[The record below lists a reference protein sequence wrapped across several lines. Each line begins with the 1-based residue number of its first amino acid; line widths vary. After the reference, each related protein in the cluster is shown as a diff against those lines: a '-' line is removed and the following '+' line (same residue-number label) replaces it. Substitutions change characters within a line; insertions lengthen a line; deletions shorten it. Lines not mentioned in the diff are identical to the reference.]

1 MFTCGLAQNLD
12 EVAEAQRL
20 RFRVFSEELGARL
33 AEGPTP
39 GLDED
44 RFDPHCDH
52 LLVRDAHS
60 GRVVGTYRLLGPEG
74 ARKAGGF
81 YADTEF
87 DLTRLASLR
96 ASIVEIG
103 RACVDPEH
111 RDGAV
116 LTRLWGG
123 VTRYV
128 LERGL
133 GYVMG
138 CASVGLG
145 DGGRT
150 AAAVCDRLRH
160 EQPAPPAWRVFP
172 HRPFPLR
179 AVPPDPDALVP
190 PLIRGYL
197 RLGAYVCGD
206 PALDEAFGTA
216 DLLMLLPVARLDAR
230 WARRYG
236 RDVYRTRRKEPRAA

>member
-1 MFTCGLAQNLD
+1 LTCGLARNPD
-12 EVAEAQRL
+12 EVVEAQRL

-33 AEGPTP
+33 AATTP
-39 GLDED
+39 GLDQD
-44 RFDPHCDH
+44 RFDEHCDH
-52 LLVRDAHS
+52 LLVRDART
-60 GRVVGTYRLLGPEG
+60 GQVVGTYRLLGP
-74 ARKAGGF
+74 AAAVQAGGF

-87 DLTRLASLR
+87 DLTRLAPLR

-133 GYVMG
+133 AYVMG
-138 CASVGLG
+138 CASVGLD

-172 HRPFPLR
+172 HRPFPLH
-179 AVPPDPDALVP
+179 AVPRDLHAPVP
-190 PLIRGYL
+190 PLIRGYV

-206 PALDEAFGTA
+206 PAWDEAFGTA
-216 DLLMLLPVARLDAR
+216 DLLMLLPVARMDAR

-236 RDVYRTRRKEPRAA
+236 RDVYRSRRGETRAA